1 MATKSKKKEVTEQPV
16 VIEEFTVQ
24 PKMKSIAFDKNSNLY
39 GISDD
44 NRVYQFNFMTKE
56 WVLV

>member
-1 MATKSKKKEVTEQPV
+1 MVKKSKKKEVVTEQ
-16 VIEEFTVQ
+16 VIVEEVTVQ

-44 NRVYQFNFMTKE
+44 SKVYQYNFTIKQ
-56 WVLV
+56 WTLV